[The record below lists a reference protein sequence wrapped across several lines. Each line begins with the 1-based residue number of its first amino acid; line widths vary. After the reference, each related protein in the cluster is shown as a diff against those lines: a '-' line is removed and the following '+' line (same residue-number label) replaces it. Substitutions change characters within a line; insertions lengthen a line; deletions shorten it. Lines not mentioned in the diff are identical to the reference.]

1 MSIRKKVADEI
12 LTAFH
17 LLEIINSLKEMKFSY
32 TPEFIQLVALK
43 SQEDFMELTDDYDE
57 YIKSINNFSNKE
69 ISYNEHDI
77 FQDIKYAYG
86 YSIFTL
92 EHLASSHTIH
102 HVGKNISKT
111 LISVVGEDLYSK
123 MVYDMNLVEDI
134 LSEYESVTDN
144 DMSLLDKHFL
154 LEQQRIHY
162 ENLRECIRHTYSYA
176 CSIPED
182 IKTKISKT
190 VKIDS
195 HINFF
200 NFFILQRD
208 NILNLSKER
217 EHESKADKCIIYPS
231 KNRVPAPF

>member
-1 MSIRKKVADEI
+1 
-12 LTAFH
+12 
-17 LLEIINSLKEMKFSY
+17 
-32 TPEFIQLVALK
+32 
-43 SQEDFMELTDDYDE
+43 
-57 YIKSINNFSNKE
+57 
-69 ISYNEHDI
+69 
-77 FQDIKYAYG
+77 
-86 YSIFTL
+86 
-92 EHLASSHTIH
+92 
-102 HVGKNISKT
+102 
-111 LISVVGEDLYSK
+111 

-217 EHESKADKCIIYPS
+217 EHESKADKCMIYPS